1 MQHKVDQLLQK
12 YESVFSE
19 GVGTLKGHK
28 ADLKVEEG
36 CQPSFHKPRQVP
48 YALRPKVEAELTRLE
63 EDGILSKVEYSEWAT
78 PIVPVVKRNGSV
90 RVCGDFKISVN
101 PVLLAEQYPLPRIED
116 IFANLAGG
124 KHFSKLDLRQVYHQM
139 EVTEESKKYLTI
151 NTHKGLFQY
160 NRLVFGV
167 TSSPAIWQRAI
178 DQVLQGIP
186 GTQCILDDMIVSG
199 KTDKEHL
206 ENLESMLKRL
216 QDAGLKANKEKC
228 EFFRD
233 RVQFCGHEI
242 DREGLHKTQ
251 EKIEAVVCVPRPEN
265 VSQLRS
271 FLGLVNYLPLLA

>member
-48 YALRPKVEAELTRLE
+48 YALRPRVEAELTRLE

-90 RVCGDFKISVN
+90 RVCGDFKVSVN

-124 KHFSKLDLRQVYHQM
+124 KHFSKLDLRQAYHQM

-199 KTDKEHL
+199 KTDEEHL
-206 ENLESMLKRL
+206 
-216 QDAGLKANKEKC
+216 
-228 EFFRD
+228 
-233 RVQFCGHEI
+233 
-242 DREGLHKTQ
+242 
-251 EKIEAVVCVPRPEN
+251 
-265 VSQLRS
+265 
-271 FLGLVNYLPLLA
+271 

>member
-1 MQHKVDQLLQK
+1 M
-12 YESVFSE
+12 
-19 GVGTLKGHK
+19 
-28 ADLKVEEG
+28 
-36 CQPSFHKPRQVP
+36 
-48 YALRPKVEAELTRLE
+48 
-63 EDGILSKVEYSEWAT
+63 
-78 PIVPVVKRNGSV
+78 
-90 RVCGDFKISVN
+90 CGDFKVSVN
-101 PVLLAEQYPLPRIED
+101 PVLLAEQYPLPCIED

-124 KHFSKLDLRQVYHQM
+124 KHFSKLDLRQAYYQM

-206 ENLESMLKRL
+206 ENLESVLKRV

-228 EFFRD
+228 KFFRD

-242 DREGLHKTQ
+242 DRDTRHK
-251 EKIEAVVCVPRPEN
+251 RR
-265 VSQLRS
+265 LRQ
-271 FLGLVNYLPLLA
+271 